1 MSNTTPEKT
10 KPRVSVRFAALDPY
24 VERNIPS
31 SAAFK
36 TNGGDRYR
44 WGTGDTYPDYL
55 LDLYN
60 RSSTLRAC
68 IDGCVDYI
76 AGDRVSLRGSDD
88 QLLNEKDNPRDIVR
102 LLGAQL
108 KRVGGFAVQV
118 VRDYTGAIRNVY
130 SIDLRYL
137 RTNEDNDVFWYS
149 EKWGK
154 ASPRPEVMPA
164 FIPFTQEQ
172 WNTLKPAERD
182 ANASSILFYKERR
195 ESVYPMPCYLASIPA
210 CETEAN
216 IDDFNLNGLENGF
229 AASAIVAFTDGVPD
243 DEQQDEIERLANE
256 KFSGHQNALRIMFA
270 FCNDKDHAP
279 IVQQFD
285 VKDFGD
291 RFKAVT
297 ETIQRKIATAFR
309 ANLNIFGVPTE
320 SNGFNAEE
328 YGSAFK
334 LFNRTQVQPAQRAII
349 DAFTKIYGEPV
360 LAIEPFSL
368 DGPDANTLQ

>member
-1 MSNTTPEKT
+1 MSNTTHNEK
-10 KPRVSVRFAALDPY
+10 RVAVRFAALDPY
-24 VERNIPS
+24 IERNIPS
-31 SAAFK
+31 SAASK
-36 TNGGDRYR
+36 TTGGDRYR

-68 IDGCVDYI
+68 VDGCVDYI
-76 AGDRVSLRGSDD
+76 AGDRVSFRGSDD
-88 QLLNEKDNPRDIVR
+88 VLMNEKDNPRDIVR
-102 LLGAQL
+102 LLGTQL
-108 KRVGGFAVQV
+108 KRVGGFAIEVI
-118 VRDYTGAIRNVY
+118 RDLNGNIRNVY
-130 SIDLRYL
+130 SLDLRYI

-154 ASPRPEVMPA
+154 SNPRPEVMPA
-164 FIPFTQEQ
+164 FIPFTPEQ
-172 WNTLKPAERD
+172 WAALEEDQQKAH
-182 ANASSILFYKERR
+182 ASSVLFYKERR
-195 ESVYPMPCYLASIPA
+195 EAVYPMPCYLASIPA

-216 IDDFNLNGLENGF
+216 VDDFNLNGLENGF

-243 DEQQDEIERLANE
+243 DEQQDEIEKLANE

-328 YGSAFK
+328 YDSAFK
-334 LFNRTQVQPAQRAII
+334 LFNRTQVQPAQQAII

-360 LAIEPFSL
+360 LTIAPFSL
-368 DGPDANTLQ
+368 DGPEANTLQ